1 MSIGDRIKN
10 RRKEIGMSAETL
22 GEKIGKAKTTIYR
35 YESGDIM
42 KVPSTILESIAQAL
56 NVTPAY
62 LMGWDDAKLH
72 KGILPVVHTKIR
84 LLGSVACGEPI
95 FADEEFDSYVEA
107 GSDIKADFCVRAS
120 GDSMIGARIND
131 GDIVF
136 VREQSMVNNG
146 EIAVVIINDTVTLK
160 RVYYYKNANKL
171 VLQSENPKYE
181 PFVYVGEEL
190 NEIKILGKAVAFQ
203 SNL

>member
-62 LMGWDDAKLH
+62 LMGWDDSKLH